1 MKVRVHVIISGIV
14 QGVFFRSEP
23 RRAAVRRRVTGWVRN
38 RHDGRV
44 EAVLEGDETAV
55 NEVLAFCRQGPP
67 QAQVSDL
74 QATREQ
80 YRKTFENLP
89 DASSIATQIEW

>member
-1 MKVRVHVIISGIV
+1 MISGIV
-14 QGVFFRSEP
+14 QGVFFRSEL

-67 QAQVSDL
+67 QAQVS
-74 QATREQ
+74 AVRVTREQ
-80 YRKTFENLP
+80 YREAF
-89 DASSIATQIEW
+89 DDFRIRAR

>member
-1 MKVRVHVIISGIV
+1 MISGIV
-14 QGVFFRSEP
+14 QGVFFRSEL
-23 RRAAVRRRVTGWVRN
+23 RRVAVRKRVTGWVRN

-67 QAQVSDL
+67 QAQVSDVRV
-74 QATREQ
+74 TREQ
-80 YRKTFENLP
+80 YREAF
-89 DASSIATQIEW
+89 DDFRIRAR